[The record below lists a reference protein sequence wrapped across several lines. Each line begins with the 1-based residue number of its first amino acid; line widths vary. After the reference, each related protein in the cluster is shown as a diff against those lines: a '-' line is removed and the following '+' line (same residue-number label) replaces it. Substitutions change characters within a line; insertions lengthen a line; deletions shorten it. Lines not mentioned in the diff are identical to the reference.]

1 MKKSIELLKKWH
13 IEEPNSY
20 QSIAPLNNINRLFSI
35 KEKTVSMEGTQ
46 LEFLKYLQ
54 KECVNSVA
62 VNTTNGSG
70 RYFFKVGRSIL
81 ELFILI
87 ENNQIKIEPYLLYND
102 SEVQRDIQK
111 IVCKEYVIF
120 CMLKKWG
127 LQ

>member
-62 VNTTNGSG
+62 VNTANGSG

-102 SEVQRDIQK
+102 SEVKRDIQK